1 MNSNQKS
8 KAKSLPNPWSEGC
21 PSRQVVELIGNK
33 WALLVMPLL
42 KGGKKR
48 NGDLMRRIEGIS
60 QKMLTQTL
68 RELENN
74 GLVHRVVFD
83 SVPPHV
89 EYSLTQLGESLGRT
103 LKHLDVWVV
112 SNTAAIVAARKKS
125 LAQANPKV
133 LIAQTVKLLRTAQ
146 QPKHL

>member
-33 WALLVMPLL
+33 WALLVMP
-42 KGGKKR
+42 
-48 NGDLMRRIEGIS
+48 
-60 QKMLTQTL
+60 
-68 RELENN
+68 LENN